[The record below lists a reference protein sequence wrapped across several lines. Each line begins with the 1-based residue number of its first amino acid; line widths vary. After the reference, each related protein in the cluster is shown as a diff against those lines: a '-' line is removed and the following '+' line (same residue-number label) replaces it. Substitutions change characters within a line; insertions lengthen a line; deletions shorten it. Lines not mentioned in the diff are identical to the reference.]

1 MPHLAQL
8 QKVPQSTL
16 LAIRIFVRMKTVWIA
31 GASRGLGAELARV
44 ASQQGHHVILSGRDA
59 VALEAVRSALP
70 HPEHATVLRADFTDE
85 SDLLPLIDRVWFATG
100 RLDGVYFC
108 AGLAQWS
115 DPLLTR
121 NTVEAQLFA
130 VNYRFPVQ
138 AAKELAP
145 RMASQGSGHLVAI
158 GSIAAEFGQ
167 PQSAAYGA
175 SKAALERHWE
185 AFYAAWSPLGLKL
198 QLVQPG
204 VIGTSIMQSA
214 LDESGRPLGKA
225 AKTHAGMDPAEMAR
239 RIFRASRSNRFKIR
253 IVSPSERV
261 ALLLHRWM
269 PTLFYTLLRKRHG
282 TA

>member
-1 MPHLAQL
+1 
-8 QKVPQSTL
+8 
-16 LAIRIFVRMKTVWIA
+16 MKTVWMA
-31 GASRGLGAELARV
+31 GASRGLGAELARI
-44 ASQQGHHVILSGRDA
+44 ASYHGHYVILSGRDA
-59 VALEAVRSALP
+59 AALEAVRLALP
-70 HPEHATVLRADFTDE
+70 HPDRATVLPADFADE
-85 SDLLPLIDRVWFATG
+85 ASLPLLIDRVWSATG
-100 RLDGVYFC
+100 SVDVVYFC

-115 DPLLTR
+115 DPLRTQ
-121 NTVEAQLFA
+121 NDVEARLFA
-130 VNYRFPVQ
+130 VNYRFPIQ

-145 RMASQGSGHLVAI
+145 RMASQRRGHLVAV

-185 AFYAAWSPLGLKL
+185 AFYAAWGPLGLKV

-214 LDESGRPLGKA
+214 LDESGRPWGNA
-225 AKTHAGMDPAEMAR
+225 AKTHVGIDPARMAR
-239 RIFRASRSNRFKIR
+239 RIHRASRSNRFKIR
-253 IVSPSERV
+253 IVAPSERV

-269 PTLFYTLLRKRHG
+269 PTLFFTLLRKRHG

>member
-1 MPHLAQL
+1 
-8 QKVPQSTL
+8 
-16 LAIRIFVRMKTVWIA
+16 MKTVWIA
-31 GASRGLGAELARV
+31 GASRGLGAELARI
-44 ASQQGHHVILSGRDA
+44 ASQQGHHVILSGRSKE
-59 VALEAVRSALP
+59 ALQEVQSTLP
-70 HPEHATVLRADFTDE
+70 HPEHATVLPADLTDE
-85 SDLLPLIDRVWFATG
+85 NALLLLIDRVWFATG
-100 RLDGVYFC
+100 RLDVVYFC

-115 DPLLTR
+115 DPMLTR
-121 NTVEAQLFA
+121 NNVETLLFA
-130 VNYRFPVQ
+130 INYRFPVY
-138 AAKELAP
+138 AAKFLAP
-145 RMASQGSGHLVAI
+145 RMASRGSGHLVAI

-198 QLVQPG
+198 QLMQPG

-214 LDESGRPLGKA
+214 LNEFGLPLGIA
-225 AKTHAGMDPAEMAR
+225 AKTHVGMDPAEMAR

>member
-1 MPHLAQL
+1 
-8 QKVPQSTL
+8 
-16 LAIRIFVRMKTVWIA
+16 MKTVWIA
-31 GASRGLGAELARV
+31 GASRGLGAELARI
-44 ASQQGHHVILSGRDA
+44 ASHQGHHVILSGRNTA
-59 VALEAVRSALP
+59 ALEAVRAALP
-70 HPEHATVLRADFTDE
+70 HPQHATVLPADFADE
-85 SDLLPLIDRVWFATG
+85 ASLPLLIDRIWSATG
-100 RLDGVYFC
+100 RVDVVFFC

-115 DPLLTR
+115 DPLRTL
-121 NTVEAQLFA
+121 NDVEAQLFA

-138 AAKELAP
+138 AGKELAA
-145 RMASQGSGHLVAI
+145 RMLAQGSGHLIAI

-167 PQSAAYGA
+167 AQSAAYGA

-185 AFYAAWSPLGLKL
+185 AFYAAWGPRGLKL

-214 LDESGRPLGKA
+214 LDESGHPLGNA
-225 AKTHAGMDPAEMAR
+225 AKTHVGMDSAEMAR
-239 RIFRASRSNRFKIR
+239 RIFRATRSNCFKIR